1 MDENQVFLRLKNAD
15 KFPPINDSIKD
26 LINYTFA
33 GNRDRILNKPTYETL
48 QKEYDR
54 LANIFQSEPFHKKKE
69 FSSLDDLMN
78 TVGSKW
84 LANLLFIIYSSDLR
98 QVGVEDIIN
107 FQNWRRENFI
117 AGFCAFQL
125 CQEYGISQPEDLF
138 LYSYFSEI
146 SLLLISGSQPDA
158 FSKIYKKYESALIE
172 RFESPDDLL
181 DLVNEYNL
189 WFLNNWGIPEKSLAI
204 LQTEK
209 SRSGSKNISL
219 NINQKIILF
228 SRITA
233 KYMLRQEKFI
243 KYHQFESLYKSTFGK
258 KSKDFQILLV
268 ELIRVINKQ
277 AVFFDYKEVAELRI
291 FGVLKEHIDILNK
304 DLFKYEDLVNEVI
317 KANKFISKQKKE
329 IRLLRDRIE
338 NSQVRD
344 AITGLFNHTYLQEFL
359 QQKIRE
365 AVRYEYPLTLIL
377 FDVDDFQNFNKSQ
390 GYAAGNEVLRQ
401 LAALIRGNLRQSDVL
416 ARYGND
422 EFAVVLPY
430 TGLPHSQT
438 VAEKITGLIKSNK
451 FEDRIN
457 EKLHKITI
465 SLGYTSVVPDKT
477 FVEKDRL
484 LRLALMALDKAKN
497 NGGNH
502 INLAQI

>member
-1 MDENQVFLRLKNAD
+1 MDENQAFLNLKNSEH
-15 KFPPINDSIKD
+15 FPPINDPIRE
-26 LINYTFA
+26 LVNYTYLE
-33 GNRDRILNKPTYETL
+33 NKDRILNKLTYEIL
-48 QKEYDR
+48 QKESDR
-54 LANIFQSEPFHKKKE
+54 LANIFQAEPFHKKEE
-69 FSSLDDLMN
+69 FSSLEVLLKS
-78 TVGSKW
+78 VGPKW
-84 LANLLFIIYSSDLR
+84 LLNLLLIIYSSDLR
-98 QVGVEDIIN
+98 QVGVEDSIN

-117 AGFCAFQL
+117 ACFCAYQL

-138 LYSYFSEI
+138 LLTYFSEI
-146 SLLLISGSQPDA
+146 SLLVISRSQPDA

-172 RFESPDDLL
+172 RFKSPDDLL

-204 LQTEK
+204 LHPDK
-209 SRSGSKNISL
+209 SRSSSKTTSL

-243 KYHQFESLYKSTFGK
+243 KYHQFESLYKSCFGK
-258 KSKDFQILLV
+258 SSNDFQILLV

-277 AVFFDYKEVAELRI
+277 GVFFEYKEVAELRI

-304 DLFKYEDLVNEVI
+304 DLFSYEDLANEVI

-390 GYAAGNEVLRQ
+390 GYAAGNEILRQ
-401 LAALIRGNLRQSDVL
+401 LATLIKSNLRQSDVL

-430 TGLPHSQT
+430 TGLPHSKT
-438 VAEKITGLIKSNK
+438 VAEKITGLVKSKK

-457 EKLHKITI
+457 EKLHSITI
-465 SLGYTSVVPDKT
+465 SMGYTSVVPDKT

-502 INLAQI
+502 INLAQV